1 MTKIILKFACVSK
14 HFIFKK
20 VQPEMY
26 LNIEA
31 EKASFSGITAIS
43 NPSN

>member
-31 EKASFSGITAIS
+31 EKLHLVG
-43 NPSN
+43 